1 MELVK
6 NMGRRVTA
14 LAWPRKEN
22 LRVLLTGGKLSQLCQ
37 SGNQHF
43 PLALLPC
50 PAYLLHT
57 TSPNPACTEGGSGG
71 TNYRGEAPCA
81 RGNLFGPSPSANL
94 AGVEGRRS
102 PVHRSALH
110 IFRSVACR
118 GPVHRLCPPALAW
131 WRILRAPIPS
141 GLWSG
146 TPFDPIPGRAAT
158 LPGPSRAPRRASS
171 ATESPATRGFRFP
184 PTPIRMLFSALRGG
198 NIPRTAFSVDSI
210 GWLY

>member
-1 MELVK
+1 
-6 NMGRRVTA
+6 MGNCHCSVRA
-14 LAWPRKEN
+14 EN
-22 LRVLLTGGKLSQLCQ
+22 A
-37 SGNQHF
+37 HF
-43 PLALLPC
+43 PLALLPR
-50 PAYLLHT
+50 PAYLLPT

-110 IFRSVACR
+110 ICRSVACR

-158 LPGPSRAPRRASS
+158 LPGPSRAPCRASS
-171 ATESPATRGFRFP
+171 ATESPAMRGFRFP
-184 PTPIRMLFSALRGG
+184 RQGGCCTGRSRVGRVTQTERTPRKSAAMALSRPGVG
-198 NIPRTAFSVDSI
+198 HCTLDMPCPSS
-210 GWLY
+210 